1 MSEAGRHLVRALAA
15 GLAMLTAACGQ
26 TGRLYL
32 PAPAGEVVTR
42 PTQSPP
48 PEVSEGSAN
57 SPSSAD
63 SPPASDTPAPEV
75 TAPGDAQARKKN
87 DTSTPGPGRKD

>member
-1 MSEAGRHLVRALAA
+1 MSEAIRHLVPAIAV
-15 GLAMLTAACGQ
+15 GLAILSAGCGQ
-26 TGRLYL
+26 TGKLYL

-42 PTQSPP
+42 PTQTPP

-57 SPSSAD
+57 SPSAD
-63 SPPASDTPAPEV
+63 SPSAPDTPAPEV
-75 TAPGDAQARKKN
+75 TAPGDAQPRKKN